1 MYYVSHRRSV
11 PKEYIQRAWQQL
23 TVVLPHTSQAH
34 ICYQSH
40 LSRSQLCFHS
50 LNYSQGAYQTL
61 HDDMFHRRIVVPTD
75 NEEASKA
82 KHVAALSQT
91 SISQQNI
98 NKVLCFVKELSTD
111 EYTSMI
117 MLNEFYVEDDLRLTV
132 SDTPPP
138 CRYWRGGLSFHI
150 GESWSYSSCQGPTL
164 TPPPWT

>member
-11 PKEYIQRAWQQL
+11 PKEYIQRAWQQF

-50 LNYSQGAYQTL
+50 LNYTQGAYQTL

-91 SISQQNI
+91 FVSLT
-98 NKVLCFVKELSTD
+98 KFCVL
-111 EYTSMI
+111 
-117 MLNEFYVEDDLRLTV
+117 
-132 SDTPPP
+132 
-138 CRYWRGGLSFHI
+138 
-150 GESWSYSSCQGPTL
+150 
-164 TPPPWT
+164 

>member
-61 HDDMFHRRIVVPTD
+61 HDDMFHRHIVVPTD

-117 MLNEFYVEDDLRLTV
+117 MLNEFYVEDDLRLTHLHLVDIGGVV
-132 SDTPPP
+132 SHSTS
-138 CRYWRGGLSFHI
+138 GSHGLTAAVRD
-150 GESWSYSSCQGPTL
+150 QP
-164 TPPPWT
+164 